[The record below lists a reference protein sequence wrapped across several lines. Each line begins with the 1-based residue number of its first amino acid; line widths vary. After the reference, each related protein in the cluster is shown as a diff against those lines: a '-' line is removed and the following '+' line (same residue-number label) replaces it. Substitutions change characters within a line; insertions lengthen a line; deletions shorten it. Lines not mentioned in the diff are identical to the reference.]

1 MQKHPANRSLRSL
14 RLWVLAWFVLAV
26 GMATVSPVLRPQA
39 LEIIC
44 TSGGASRLM
53 VHTEGALVA
62 HHTAGLECPLCL
74 PAAAPGA
81 SPMALPL
88 GIALPATRTRA
99 TTRTHPQGRSGCPL
113 ASGPHF
119 QLSPTPRGKHEREKP
134 TARFPPPAWCRRSF
148 INTAALGV

>member
-26 GMATVSPVLRPQA
+26 GMATASPVLRPQA

-88 GIALPATRTRA
+88 GIALPAS
-99 TTRTHPQGRSGCPL
+99 THAAQRPEPITQAAAACPL
-113 ASGPHF
+113 ARGPPTF
-119 QLSPTPRGKHEREKP
+119 QLSPTPRGKP
-134 TARFPPPAWCRRSF
+134 
-148 INTAALGV
+148 